1 MPLPGR
7 LLRSRLARLA
17 SFLEAP
23 CCRLAPDAHKSH
35 TPTPRNQRSGG
46 PFNGLGL
53 CGGVEASSARGLAV
67 LELPDPSAACCLSG
81 FAVVLLRRAMQNA
94 LPQQAYLSFRGN
106 HLGLAGSCCD
116 VFLLGS
122 SPFLKSH
129 FGDCALQ
136 AGWRS
141 ENSTQ
146 PAKIQSRSTQASYN
160 NTFSSAS
167 GFAGAFLRSRRL
179 PALSRWELR
188 HAAASPSWAKCSWP
202 AAGSLTQ
209 DVHWPC
215 FVFSDFFRTCPCLDG
230 SFEAVLLASPPFLK
244 LHVADWPL
252 THTSRTL
259 PRHAT
264 KDPAVRSVASG
275 FVGAW
280 KLRLLAAWL
289 CWSCRTLQQ
298 LAACLASPWCSCDG
312 QCKMLCH
319 NKLTSLS
326 GAITWASLG
335 LAAMSSCWDHLP
347 S

>member
-1 MPLPGR
+1 MFYFLRFLPHMPLPGR

-46 PFNGLGL
+46 PFSGLKL

-129 FGDCALQ
+129 FGDFALQ
-136 AGWRS
+136 AGRRS

-146 PAKIQSRSTQASYN
+146 PAKTSRVFWRSRAGAHRHLTITPFHPPRALRGRSFVHGGCRRFRTGSFATLLLLRRGRSAPGPQQDPSRKTYTGHALFSPI
-160 NTFSSAS
+160 SSAH
-167 GFAGAFLRSRRL
+167 A
-179 PALSRWELR
+179 PAWTAPSKPSC
-188 HAAASPSWAKCSWP
+188 SP
-202 AAGSLTQ
+202 
-209 DVHWPC
+209 
-215 FVFSDFFRTCPCLDG
+215 
-230 SFEAVLLASPPFLK
+230 
-244 LHVADWPL
+244 
-252 THTSRTL
+252 
-259 PRHAT
+259 
-264 KDPAVRSVASG
+264 
-275 FVGAW
+275 
-280 KLRLLAAWL
+280 RLL
-289 CWSCRTLQQ
+289 S
-298 LAACLASPWCSCDG
+298 
-312 QCKMLCH
+312 
-319 NKLTSLS
+319 
-326 GAITWASLG
+326 
-335 LAAMSSCWDHLP
+335 
-347 S
+347 